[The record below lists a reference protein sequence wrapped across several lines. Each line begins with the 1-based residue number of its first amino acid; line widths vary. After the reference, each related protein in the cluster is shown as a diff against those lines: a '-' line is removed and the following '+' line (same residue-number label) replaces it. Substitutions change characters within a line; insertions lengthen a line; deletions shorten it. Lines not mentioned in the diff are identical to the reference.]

1 MHRALVKDYCC
12 PTGEYNKKEVNT
24 AKGFLKVW
32 KCNGLQTWLTG
43 FMIDICSI
51 FRYIEKEAQKPNI
64 IIADILRYR
73 DIALQ
78 KLQLLETRPYPGIF
92 TKL

>member
-1 MHRALVKDYCC
+1 
-12 PTGEYNKKEVNT
+12 
-24 AKGFLKVW
+24 
-32 KCNGLQTWLTG
+32 
-43 FMIDICSI
+43 MIDICSI

-78 KLQLLETRPYPGIF
+78 KLELLETEPYPGIC
-92 TKL
+92 TSCKLIFKCHLELPYVIYHVSGVITILSATELL